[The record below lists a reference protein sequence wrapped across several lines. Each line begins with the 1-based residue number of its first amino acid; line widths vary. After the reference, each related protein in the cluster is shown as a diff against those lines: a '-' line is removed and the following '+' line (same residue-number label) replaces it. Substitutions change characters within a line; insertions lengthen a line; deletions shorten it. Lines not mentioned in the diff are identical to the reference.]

1 MEFRNFVGKA
11 QELAGATVASAT
23 ATAGRM
29 LDEFNEALPT
39 MRALGF
45 TVKDLHVGMG
55 LLPEVGATLVATT
68 DTVDEKKL
76 KELIE
81 THAEKRL
88 LVTALKGLYAA
99 YNIKREVPDSPLKG
113 VQLELTLG
121 LPPRVNVS
129 FVNNV
134 VAAPA

>member
-1 MEFRNFVGKA
+1 MEFRNFVSKA
-11 QELAGATVASAT
+11 QELASATAAAAT

-29 LDEFNEALPT
+29 LDEFNEMLPT

-45 TVKDLHVGMG
+45 TVKNLHVGMG

-68 DTVDEKKL
+68 DTIDEKKL

-81 THAEKRL
+81 KHAEKTL

-99 YNIKREVPDSPLKG
+99 YNIKREVPDVPLTG
-113 VQLELTLG
+113 VQLDLTLG

-134 VAAPA
+134 VAVTA

>member
-1 MEFRNFVGKA
+1 
-11 QELAGATVASAT
+11 
-23 ATAGRM
+23 M

-45 TVKDLHVGMG
+45 TVRDLHVGMG

-68 DTVDEKKL
+68 DTIDEKKL
-76 KELIE
+76 QELIE
-81 THAEKRL
+81 KHADKKL

-99 YNIKREVPDSPLKG
+99 YNIKREVPDVPLKG
-113 VQLELTLG
+113 VRLDLTLG

-134 VAAPA
+134 VTAAA